1 MTIPALLFGVLVS
14 TFLGAGFHLWRGGSL
29 GRLILYVLLAWT
41 GFWAGHLMAAGLEFW
56 ALSVGPLHL
65 GAAVIGSVVFL
76 WVGYWLSMGVTEKK
90 E

>member
-1 MTIPALLFGVLVS
+1 MTIPALLFGILVS

-29 GRLILYVLLAWT
+29 GRLILYILLAWA
-41 GFWAGHLMAAGLEFW
+41 GFWAGHWMAAGLEFRV
-56 ALSVGPLHL
+56 LSVGPLHL
-65 GAAVIGSVVFL
+65 GTAVVGSVVFL